1 MDRVAF
7 LSTKAIL
14 NIANRE
20 VRIFHMERLGR
31 AEPARTRQSRVCT
44 ARRNAGLNVCQ
55 RLQNEFISRLW
66 KECVEKI
73 RQT

>member
-20 VRIFHMERLGR
+20 VRIFHMERLGQ

-44 ARRNAGLNVCQ
+44 ARSRGYAG
-55 RLQNEFISRLW
+55 
-66 KECVEKI
+66 
-73 RQT
+73 